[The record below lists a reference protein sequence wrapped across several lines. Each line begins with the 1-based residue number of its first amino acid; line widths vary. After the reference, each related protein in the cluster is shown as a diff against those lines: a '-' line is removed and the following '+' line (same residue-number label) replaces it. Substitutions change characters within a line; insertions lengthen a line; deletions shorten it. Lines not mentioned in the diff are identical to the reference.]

1 MVLLIGIS
9 IGLYHYKVINRNGRL
24 FLLYLTLSLALDI
37 AARVIGQTTYNNLIT
52 FNVLSLIE
60 VLTFSLYYLNNIKA
74 KPFVLALASIGIGYP
89 LIEIALINTANVA
102 SFQSYSKVLVAF
114 LIIIMSFYYIMY
126 QIKREQKIANQ
137 NLAFVTIAYFS
148 LELIF
153 LLPLNFLVNYDSP
166 FVLYIWFFRLSV
178 NVFFYTY
185 LIRFIWRNGKVQKQS
200 YSGS

>member
-1 MVLLIGIS
+1 MS
-9 IGLYHYKVINRNGRL
+9 
-24 FLLYLTLSLALDI
+24 
-37 AARVIGQTTYNNLIT
+37 RVIGQTTYNNLIT

-60 VLTFSLYYLNNIKA
+60 ILTFSIYYFNNIKT
-74 KPFVLALASIGIGYP
+74 KRFVSILASIGIGYP
-89 LIEIALINTANVA
+89 LIEIALINTDNVV

-114 LIIIMSFYYIMY
+114 LIIIMSFYYILY

-137 NLAFVTIAYFS
+137 NLAFVIIAYFS

-153 LLPLNFLVNYDSP
+153 LLPLNFLINYNSP

-178 NVFFYTY
+178 NIFFYSY

-200 YSGS
+200 YFGL